1 MQKDLVSGESWV
13 VNSYSDERGVS
24 KNQIGY
30 SNKTSSNTKNNIGK
44 TNIPSSPAS
53 HLLGTVLPTPGE
65 AGPASA
71 PFDSLGC
78 VIMASGLGRR
88 FGGNKLLAEL
98 GGKPL
103 LQWVLDATQGMFGC
117 RRVVVTRHLPVA
129 ELCRRQGV
137 PVVLHQLPYRSDT
150 VRLGLEALMEIGGTE
165 RAGAAWAGVSSAPG
179 SSLTGCLFCPG
190 DQPLLRRETVE
201 ALARCGAGAPQ
212 WIWRA
217 AWEGSPGS
225 PVLFPAWAFEELR
238 HLPEGKGGGVV
249 ARRYPERVRLVPV
262 RYPWELADV
271 DRPEDLA
278 RLEQLMAAAPEEREG
293 LMADGPAYRGKL
305 RASDPEPPAGS
316 SGSSL

>member
-1 MQKDLVSGESWV
+1 MQKGQSLRESLG
-13 VNSYSDERGVS
+13 VNSQTDKSGVLET
-24 KNQIGY
+24 KMRHA
-30 SNKTSSNTKNNIGK
+30 NKMNSNTKINIGK
-44 TNIPSSPAS
+44 TSILPSSVS
-53 HLLGTVLPTPGE
+53 FSLGNAHITSRESGTAL
-65 AGPASA
+65 A
-71 PFDSLGC
+71 DSLGC

-103 LQWVLDATQGMFGC
+103 IQWVLDATQGMFG
-117 RRVVVTRHLPVA
+117 RRVVVTRHQPVA
-129 ELCRRQGV
+129 ELCRRQRV

-165 RAGAAWAGVSSAPG
+165 WAGAAWAGVSSAPG

-278 RLEQLMAAAPEEREG
+278 HMEQLMAAAPEEREG

>member
-1 MQKDLVSGESWV
+1 MFSGESWV
-13 VNSYSDERGVS
+13 VNFYSGKKGIS
-24 KNQIGY
+24 KNKIGQL
-30 SNKTSSNTKNNIGK
+30 NKRKGNARNNIGK
-44 TNIPSSPAS
+44 TNVSPSPVSHSLEAAFPMSGGAEPA
-53 HLLGTVLPTPGE
+53 
-65 AGPASA
+65 PAPA

-78 VIMASGLGRR
+78 VIMASGLGQR

-98 GGKPL
+98 EGKPL
-103 LQWVLDATQGMFGC
+103 LQWVLDATQGMFG
-117 RRVVVTRHLPVA
+117 RRVVVTRHQPVA
-129 ELCRRQGV
+129 ELCRRQRV

-150 VRLGLEALMEIGGTE
+150 VRLGLEALMEHH
-165 RAGAAWAGVSSAPG
+165 
-179 SSLTGCLFCPG
+179 LTGCLFCPG

-201 ALARCGAGAPQ
+201 ALARCGTGEPQ

-249 ARRYPERVRLVPV
+249 ARRYPERVRLIPV
-262 RYPWELADV
+262 QYPWELADV

-293 LMADGPAYRGKL
+293 LMADGPAYREKL
-305 RASDPEPPAGS
+305 RASDPEPLAGS